1 MISRVP
7 RSKRLVSALA
17 GAFAITLGAFS
28 LPTLAGDPF
37 RANSPRPI
45 GEKTQQAFNAI
56 FLEGNY
62 REAAEGLLQQAE
74 VMEPN
79 EPLVYA
85 MQASI
90 AYTDW
95 QANKK
100 NTEKNTALLETV
112 KSYAIKTGETAE
124 RLKTTDSVRG
134 NLYTAVSHGL
144 EAATILE
151 EEGSVR
157 GAAKALGKLQQVYGF
172 LDAAE
177 KEAPQDPELNL
188 IKGWMDLL
196 IAVNLPFSDPTAAI
210 ARLEVARPSYL
221 ANRGIAV
228 GYRDLKN
235 YDQALKH
242 VDRALEA
249 APNNPE
255 LHYLKAQILVRQ
267 AEKNKLPDQRHAA
280 KAAFQ
285 AALTKSNQL
294 PKGLV
299 AQIFFEHCRN
309 QRRIDDR
316 DRNCDVMRDQ
326 IRDNA
331 GRWGPAASQL
341 PALD

>member
-1 MISRVP
+1 MVSRVP

-17 GAFAITLGAFS
+17 GAAAFAFGVFA
-28 LPTLAGDPF
+28 LPSLAGDPF

-74 VMEPN
+74 AMEPN
-79 EPLVYA
+79 EPLVHA
-85 MQASI
+85 MQASM

-100 NTEKNTALLETV
+100 NTALLEAV
-112 KSYAIKTGETAE
+112 KSYAAKTLETAE
-124 RLKTTDSVRG
+124 KLKATDAVRG
-134 NLYTAVSHGL
+134 NLYTAISHGL

-196 IAVNLPFSDPTAAI
+196 IAVNLPFSDPTQAI
-210 ARLEVARPSYL
+210 ARLEKASPSYL
-221 ANRGIAV
+221 ADRGIAV

-235 YDQALKH
+235 YDEALKH
-242 VDRALEA
+242 VNRALEA

-267 AEKNKLPDQRHAA
+267 AEKNQQIDQRNAA
-280 KAAFQ
+280 KADFE
-285 AALTKSNQL
+285 AALTKPERL
-294 PKGLV
+294 PKALV

-309 QRRIDDR
+309 QRRIDNQQ
-316 DRNCDVMRDQ
+316 RNCDGMRDQ
-326 IRDNA
+326 IRDGA
-331 GRWGPAASQL
+331 ARWGPTASQL
-341 PALD
+341 PRLN

>member
-7 RSKRLVSALA
+7 RSKRFVSALA
-17 GAFAITLGAFS
+17 GAGAFAFGVFV
-28 LPTLAGDPF
+28 LPSLAGDPF
-37 RANSPRPI
+37 RSNNPRSI
-45 GEKTQQAFNAI
+45 GTITQQAFDAI

-62 REAAEGLLQQAE
+62 REAAEGLLPQATAR
-74 VMEPN
+74 EPN

-90 AYTDW
+90 AYTHW
-95 QANKK
+95 QGNKK
-100 NTEKNTALLETV
+100 DTALLAEV
-112 KSYAIKTGETAE
+112 KSNATKTLEAAE
-124 RLKTTDSVRG
+124 KLKATDSMRG

-196 IAVNLPFSDPTAAI
+196 IAVNLPFSDPTQAI
-210 ARLEVARPSYL
+210 ARLEKASPSYL
-221 ANRGIAV
+221 AARGIAI
-228 GYRDLKN
+228 GHRDLKN
-235 YDQALKH
+235 YDEALQH
-242 VDRALEA
+242 VDRALQA

-267 AEKNKLPDQRHAA
+267 AEKNKQTDQRNAA
-280 KAAFQ
+280 KASFQ
-285 AALTKSNQL
+285 TALSKPERL
-294 PKGLV
+294 PKALV
-299 AQIFFEHCRN
+299 AQIFFEYCRN
-309 QRRIDDR
+309 QRRIDNKE
-316 DRNCDVMRDQ
+316 RNCDGKRDQ
-326 IRDNA
+326 IRDDPA
-331 GRWGPAASQL
+331 SRWGPTASQL
-341 PALD
+341 PGLD

>member
-7 RSKRLVSALA
+7 RSKRLLSALA

-28 LPTLAGDPF
+28 LPSLAGDPF

-74 VMEPN
+74 AIEPN
-79 EPLVYA
+79 EPLVHA

-100 NTEKNTALLETV
+100 DTALLETV

-124 RLKTTDSVRG
+124 RLKTTDAVRG

-196 IAVNLPFSDPTAAI
+196 IAVNLPFSDPTGAI
-210 ARLEVARPSYL
+210 ARLEVASPSYL

-235 YDQALKH
+235 YDEALKH

-280 KAAFQ
+280 KADFA

-331 GRWGPAASQL
+331 GRWGPAASLL

>member
-7 RSKRLVSALA
+7 RSKWLVSALA
-17 GAFAITLGAFS
+17 GAFVFGVFTLPS
-28 LPTLAGDPF
+28 LAGDPF
-37 RANSPRPI
+37 RSNSPRSI

-56 FLEGNY
+56 FFEGNY

-74 VMEPN
+74 AMERD

-100 NTEKNTALLETV
+100 NTDLLQTV
-112 KSYAIKTGETAE
+112 KSYALKTGETAE
-124 RLKTTDSVRG
+124 RLKTTDAVRA
-134 NLYTAVSHGL
+134 NIYTAVSHGL

-188 IKGWMDLL
+188 IRGWMDLL
-196 IAVNLPFSDPTAAI
+196 IAVNLPFSDPTGAI

-235 YDQALKH
+235 YDEALKR
-242 VDRALEA
+242 VNRALEA

-267 AEKNKLPDQRHAA
+267 AEKNKRPDQHHAA

-285 AALTKSNQL
+285 AALTKPERL
-294 PKGLV
+294 PKSLV
-299 AQIFFEHCRN
+299 AQIFFEYCRN
-309 QRRIDDR
+309 QRRIDDNKQ
-316 DRNCDVMRDQ
+316 RNCDGMRDQ
-326 IRDNA
+326 IRDA
-331 GRWGPAASQL
+331 ASRWGPTASQL
-341 PALD
+341 PRLD

>member
-17 GAFAITLGAFS
+17 GAFAMTLGAFS
-28 LPTLAGDPF
+28 LPSLAGDPF

-74 VMEPN
+74 AMEAN
-79 EPLVYA
+79 EPLVHA

-100 NTEKNTALLETV
+100 NTALLETV
-112 KSYAIKTGETAE
+112 KSYAAKTGETAA
-124 RLKTTDSVRG
+124 RLKATDAVRG

-151 EEGSVR
+151 EEGSIR

-196 IAVNLPFSDPTAAI
+196 IAVNLPFSDPTGAI
-210 ARLEVARPSYL
+210 ARLEKASPSYL
-221 ANRGIAV
+221 ADRGIAV

-235 YDQALKH
+235 YDEALKH
-242 VDRALEA
+242 VERALQA

-267 AEKNKLPDQRHAA
+267 AEKNQQIDQRHAA

-285 AALTKSNQL
+285 TALTKPERL
-294 PKGLV
+294 PKSLV

-309 QRRIDDR
+309 QRRIDNKE
-316 DRNCDVMRDQ
+316 RNCDGMRDQ
-326 IRDNA
+326 IRDANS
-331 GRWGPAASQL
+331 RWGPTASLL
-341 PALD
+341 PGLD

>member
-1 MISRVP
+1 MMISRVP
-7 RSKRLVSALA
+7 RSKWLVSTLAGA
-17 GAFAITLGAFS
+17 GAFAFGVFTLPS
-28 LPTLAGDPF
+28 LAGDPF
-37 RANSPRPI
+37 RSNSPRPI

-62 REAAEGLLQQAE
+62 REAAESLLQQAE
-74 VMEPN
+74 AIEPN
-79 EPLVYA
+79 EPLVHA

-100 NTEKNTALLETV
+100 DTALLQTV

-124 RLKTTDSVRG
+124 RLKTTDPVRG
-134 NLYTAVSHGL
+134 NIYTAVSHGL

-151 EEGSVR
+151 EEGNVQ

-196 IAVNLPFSDPTAAI
+196 IAVNLPFSDPTQAI
-210 ARLEVARPSYL
+210 ARLELARPSYL
-221 ANRGIAV
+221 ADRGIAV

-249 APNNPE
+249 APNHPE

-267 AEKNKLPDQRHAA
+267 AEKNKQPDQRHAA

-285 AALTKSNQL
+285 AALTKPERL

-309 QRRIDDR
+309 QRRIDNKE
-316 DRNCDVMRDQ
+316 RNCDGKRDQ
-326 IRDNA
+326 IRDA
-331 GRWGPAASQL
+331 ASRWGPTASQL
-341 PALD
+341 PQM